1 MKGLLGRP
9 LGMGVGLRSS
19 TGVSAL
25 ARYPGVVGL
34 VLADAA
40 ALLENPTPEIRWWK
54 GRKEEKG
61 GGCRGNRWAAAV
73 RVEGAPWDPR
83 G

>member
-40 ALLENPTPEIRWWK
+40 ALLENPTPEIRW
-54 GRKEEKG
+54 
-61 GGCRGNRWAAAV
+61 
-73 RVEGAPWDPR
+73 
-83 G
+83 